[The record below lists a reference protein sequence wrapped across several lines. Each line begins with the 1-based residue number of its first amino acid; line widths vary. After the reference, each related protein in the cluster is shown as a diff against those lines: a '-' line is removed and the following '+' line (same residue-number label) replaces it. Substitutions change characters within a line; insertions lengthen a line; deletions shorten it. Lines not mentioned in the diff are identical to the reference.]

1 MNNLLLVIRREFSVR
16 VRKKSFILLTLL
28 TPLLFAALVF
38 VPMWFASIKDGTQ
51 KAVGVADK
59 TGLYLRHF
67 KNSPAYRF
75 VSVPDGR
82 DKKLYA
88 DDSPY
93 EAVIVIS
100 GRLADTP
107 KAVTVYS
114 RNEVP
119 SGLLSDIKGTLNDCV
134 RQEKLQDAGIPN
146 LDKVIEDVQTTV
158 DVATMKYNA
167 EGEASVSNSDVAV
180 AAGFVTTFLI
190 YLFVM
195 TYGAVVMQSV
205 MEEKTNRI
213 VELIVSSVKPFQL
226 MLGKIIGVAL
236 VGIVQIVI
244 WGALIAALLAIGGAA
259 MGLTAADMSQTAATT
274 GENAN
279 LVHEVFT
286 ALFNL
291 PLAELAICFALYF
304 IGGYLLFASIFAA
317 IGAAVNEPEDSSQF
331 MMPIMMVM
339 TFGLY
344 AAIGSVDNADGPLAV
359 WASFI
364 PLTSPMTMM
373 VRIPFHVP
381 LWQEIVSLTLLY
393 STALTLIWL
402 SGRIY
407 RVGILMYG
415 KKPTLRE
422 MVRWIRLK

>member
-67 KNSPAYRF
+67 KNNPAYRF

-259 MGLTAADMSQTAATT
+259 MGLTAADMSQAAATT

-279 LVHEVFT
+279 MVHEVFT

-291 PLAELAICFALYF
+291 PLAELAICFTLYF

>member
-82 DKKLYA
+82 NKKLYA

-244 WGALIAALLAIGGAA
+244 WGALIAALIAIGGAA
-259 MGLTAADMSQTAATT
+259 MGLTAADMSQAAATT

-279 LVHEVFT
+279 MVHEVFT

-331 MMPIMMVM
+331 TMPIMMVM
-339 TFGLY
+339 MFGLY

>member
-75 VSVPDGR
+75 VSVPDGL

-259 MGLTAADMSQTAATT
+259 MGLTAADMSQAAATT

-279 LVHEVFT
+279 MVHEVFT

>member
-75 VSVPDGR
+75 VSVPDGC

-195 TYGAVVMQSV
+195 AYGAVVMQSV

-259 MGLTAADMSQTAATT
+259 MGLTAADMSQAAATT

-279 LVHEVFT
+279 MVHEVFT

>member
-38 VPMWFASIKDGTQ
+38 VPMWFASIKNGTQ

-259 MGLTAADMSQTAATT
+259 MGLTAADMSQAAATT

-279 LVHEVFT
+279 MVHEVFT

>member
-259 MGLTAADMSQTAATT
+259 MGLTAADMSQAAATT

-279 LVHEVFT
+279 MVHEVFT

-291 PLAELAICFALYF
+291 PLAELAICFTLYF

>member
-259 MGLTAADMSQTAATT
+259 MGLTAADMSQAAATT

-279 LVHEVFT
+279 MVHEVFT

>member
-38 VPMWFASIKDGTQ
+38 VPIWFASIKDGTQ

-259 MGLTAADMSQTAATT
+259 MGLTAADMSQAAATT

-279 LVHEVFT
+279 MVHEVFT

>member
-119 SGLLSDIKGTLNDCV
+119 SGLLSDIKGTLNDYV

-167 EGEASVSNSDVAV
+167 EGEASVSNSNVAV

-259 MGLTAADMSQTAATT
+259 MGLTAADMSQAAATT

-279 LVHEVFT
+279 MVHEVFT

>member
-38 VPMWFASIKDGTQ
+38 VPIWFASIKDGTQ

-259 MGLTAADMSQTAATT
+259 MGLTAADMSQAAATT

-279 LVHEVFT
+279 MVHEVFT

-291 PLAELAICFALYF
+291 PLAELAICFTLYF

>member
-28 TPLLFAALVF
+28 TPLLFAALMF

-119 SGLLSDIKGTLNDCV
+119 SGLLSDIKGTFNDCV

-259 MGLTAADMSQTAATT
+259 MGLTAADMSQAAATT

-279 LVHEVFT
+279 MVHEVFT

-381 LWQEIVSLTLLY
+381 LWQEIVSLALLY